1 VENLEEFEN
10 IKSESGSGS
19 GGSGS
24 GGYGSGGYG
33 GGGYG
38 GGGYGGGPLG
48 GGTSGSNWDESDMD
62 DGNTEGS
69 RHSEIVIDRIPE
81 IKGMAL
87 LREEIDT
94 LDLGKTI
101 REMFLSIHNMESQL
115 TRVLS
120 INAALE
126 KDLKSSRELIV
137 ELRKEKLS
145 LEETIDSINTAI
157 PAKKELQAEVEYL
170 VEERN
175 RAHYSVQEMKAML
188 EKARAETVELKRRNG
203 ELDVEK
209 TDLRKDVDYLELKM
223 SAAVEKIN
231 AHARQINILKGE
243 RLAVLEDMKNLRS
256 KYERCVSE
264 KMEIEKAA
272 LGIS

>member
-1 VENLEEFEN
+1 VENLDKFHEN
-10 IKSESGSGS
+10 GVSGSGI
-19 GGSGS
+19 SGS
-24 GGYGSGGYG
+24 GIFDGGVFG
-33 GGGYG
+33 GGESDEG
-38 GGGYGGGPLG
+38 
-48 GGTSGSNWDESDMD
+48 WDEQDSRDT
-62 DGNTEGS
+62 GGS
-69 RHSEIVIDRIPE
+69 RDREMVIDRIPE

-87 LREEIDT
+87 LREEIDS

-115 TRVLS
+115 TSVLS

-170 VEERN
+170 VDERN

-188 EKARAETVELKRRNG
+188 DRFRAETIELKRRNDDL
-203 ELDVEK
+203 EVEK

-243 RLAVLEDMKNLRS
+243 RLAVQEDMKHLKT
-256 KYERCVSE
+256 KYDRCVSE